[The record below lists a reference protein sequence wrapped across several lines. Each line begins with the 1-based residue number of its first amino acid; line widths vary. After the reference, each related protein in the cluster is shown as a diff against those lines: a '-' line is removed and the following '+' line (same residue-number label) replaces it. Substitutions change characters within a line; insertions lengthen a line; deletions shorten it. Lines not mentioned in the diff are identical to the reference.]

1 MAKEKRIY
9 KNKYAYELCFLKK
22 LLQKEKSNFLLFFN
36 RLFEDYLEI
45 RSIFAIKE
53 PLENYLEIYQIA
65 TVLVAF

>member
-1 MAKEKRIY
+1 MFFKEIIAR
-9 KNKYAYELCFLKK
+9 
-22 LLQKEKSNFLLFFN
+22 KSNFLLFFN